1 MMPSDYVIVTTREA
15 HLNLEEGAL
24 RLRASK
30 VKRLV
35 DVTGAALG
43 LIFLLPLFVLV
54 ATLICLESRG
64 GPIFR
69 QKRTG
74 YGGVPFVIYKFRTM
88 SVAEDGD
95 VVIQAKRGDGRIT
108 PFGSFL
114 RRSSI
119 DELPQLMNVL
129 KGEMSLVGPR
139 PHAVAHDEFYGKEIA
154 GYTGRFAA
162 KPGLT
167 GLAQVSGFRG
177 GTEDIALMVARVSRD
192 LEYIRHWSIWLDF
205 RILIRT
211 LWMGPF
217 DPSAY

>member
-1 MMPSDYVIVTTREA
+1 MPSDYVIVAMSEP
-15 HLNLEEGAL
+15 HSSLEEGARRL
-24 RLRASK
+24 RLSK
-30 VKRLV
+30 TKRLI
-35 DVTGAALG
+35 DVLGSAAG

-69 QKRTG
+69 QRRTG
-74 YGGVPFVIYKFRTM
+74 YNGVPFVIYKFRTM
-88 SVAEDGD
+88 SVQEDGD
-95 VVIQAKRGDGRIT
+95 TIVQAVRGDERVT
-108 PFGSFL
+108 QLGSFL

-139 PHAVAHDEFYGKEIA
+139 PHALAHDELYGAAIEH
-154 GYTGRFAA
+154 YNQRFMA

-167 GLAQVSGFRG
+167 GLAQVSGLRG
-177 GTEDIALMVARVSRD
+177 ATADIGLMAARVTRD
-192 LEYIRHWSIWLDF
+192 SEYIRHWSLWLDI
-205 RILIRT
+205 RILVRT

>member
-1 MMPSDYVIVTTREA
+1 MPSDYALVSMREA
-15 HLNLEEGAL
+15 HPGLEAGAQ

-30 VKRLV
+30 TKRLI
-35 DVTGAALG
+35 DVFGSLTG

-64 GPIFR
+64 SPIFR
-69 QKRTG
+69 QRRTG
-74 YGGVPFVIYKFRTM
+74 YNGVPFVIYKFRTM
-88 SVAEDGD
+88 SVAEDGA
-95 VVIQAKRGDGRIT
+95 VVVQAVRGDSRVT
-108 PFGSFL
+108 QLGSFL

-119 DELPQLMNVL
+119 DELPQLLNVL

-139 PHAVAHDEFYGKEIA
+139 PHAIAHDEYYGEAIT
-154 GYTGRFAA
+154 GYTSRFGA

-167 GLAQVSGFRG
+167 GLAQVSGLRG
-177 GTEDIALMVARVSRD
+177 ATEDMSLMAARVARDV
-192 LEYIRHWSIWLDF
+192 EYIRHWSVWLDL
-205 RILIRT
+205 RILVRT

>member
-1 MMPSDYVIVTTREA
+1 MPSDYAIVSTREA
-15 HLNLEEGAL
+15 HLGLEAGAQ

-30 VKRLV
+30 LKRLI
-35 DVTGAALG
+35 DVFGSAVG
-43 LIFLLPLFVLV
+43 LVFLLPLFVLV

-64 GPIFR
+64 SPIFR
-69 QKRTG
+69 QRRTG
-74 YGGVPFVIYKFRTM
+74 YKGVPFIIYKFRTM

-95 VVIQAKRGDGRIT
+95 QVVQAVRGDARVT
-108 PFGSFL
+108 QLGSFL

-139 PHAVAHDEFYGKEIA
+139 PHAIAHDEYYGQAIT
-154 GYTGRFAA
+154 GYSSRFDA

-177 GTEDIALMVARVSRD
+177 GTADIALMAARVARDV
-192 LEYIRHWSIWLDF
+192 EYIRHWSLWLDI
-205 RILIRT
+205 RILVRT

>member
-1 MMPSDYVIVTTREA
+1 MVAVPDAYPE
-15 HLNLEEGAL
+15 LDEGAQ
-24 RLRASK
+24 RLRGSK
-30 VKRLV
+30 LKRLIDIV
-35 DVTGAALG
+35 GSLFG

-69 QKRTG
+69 QRRTG
-74 YGGVPFVIYKFRTM
+74 YGGAPFVIYKFRTM
-88 SVAEDGD
+88 SVMEDGEA
-95 VVIQAKRGDGRIT
+95 VVQAVRGDSRVT
-108 PFGSFL
+108 AFGSFL

-119 DELPQLMNVL
+119 DELPQLFNVL

-139 PHAVAHDEFYGKEIA
+139 PHAVAHDELYGKAIV
-154 GYTGRFAA
+154 GYNARFRA

-167 GLAQVSGFRG
+167 GLAQVSGYRG

-192 LEYIRHWSIWLDF
+192 VEYIRHWSVWLDLK
-205 RILIRT
+205 ILVRT